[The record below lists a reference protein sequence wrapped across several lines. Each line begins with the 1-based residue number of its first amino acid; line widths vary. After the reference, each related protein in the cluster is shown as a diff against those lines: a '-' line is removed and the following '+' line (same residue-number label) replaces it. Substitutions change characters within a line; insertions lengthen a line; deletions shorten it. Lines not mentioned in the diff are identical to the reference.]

1 MHVERALHKTI
12 KGMSEDMEKLKYN
25 TAVSKLMIL
34 LNSIEEH
41 KMITK
46 EQMGIFMILLFSFA
60 PQNSRQIWTDL

>member
-46 EQMGIFMILLFSFA
+46 EQM
-60 PQNSRQIWTDL
+60 

>member
-1 MHVERALHKTI
+1 MHVERVLHKTI

-46 EQMGIFMILLFSFA
+46 GQMGIFMILLFSFA
-60 PQNSRQIWTDL
+60 PHISRQIWTDL